1 MGGREDLAR
10 DPAAPPACN
19 DGLEYAALIDA
30 GGRETPITGAMI
42 DRACEILVTAGPG
55 RGRPGVQTAYRCWFE
70 EREAA
75 ESPLDE
81 EDDGIDGLDL
91 G

>member
-1 MGGREDLAR
+1 MEM
-10 DPAAPPACN
+10 
-19 DGLEYAALIDA
+19 
-30 GGRETPITGAMI
+30 MI
-42 DRACEILVTAGPG
+42 DRACEILAAPGAGVRRFG
-55 RGRPGVQTAYRCWFE
+55 GQAGYRCWFE

>member
-1 MGGREDLAR
+1 MQELEARADEPLAGLDEEDL
-10 DPAAPPACN
+10 
-19 DGLEYAALIDA
+19 EM
-30 GGRETPITGAMI
+30 MI
-42 DRACEILVTAGPG
+42 DRACEILAAPGAGVRRFG
-55 RGRPGVQTAYRCWFE
+55 GQAGYRCWFE